1 MDKIYVAGYCFDR
14 KYETSLIYYAGFC
27 HPSVLR
33 IFFYENRSKA
43 QEICM
48 LSQIFPCKQKMN
60 STITI
65 AYHNLSTFIFKK
77 Y

>member
-33 IFFYENRSKA
+33 IFFMKTEAKHKRFACCHRYFLVN
-43 QEICM
+43 
-48 LSQIFPCKQKMN
+48 
-60 STITI
+60 
-65 AYHNLSTFIFKK
+65 KK
-77 Y
+77 

>member
-33 IFFYENRSKA
+33 IFFMKTEAKHKRF
-43 QEICM
+43 CT

-65 AYHNLSTFIFKK
+65 AYHNLSTFILKK